1 MVDCI
6 KIELPSWVNVWV
18 RDNKYIRIYF
28 EFAVADM
35 FMFRSF
41 FSVSDF
47 VRDVMKSMG
56 FDGNDYRVFVDFYR
70 YPKPRVRIVVQFPR
84 VVG

>member
-1 MVDCI
+1 M
-6 KIELPSWVNVWV
+6 
-18 RDNKYIRIYF
+18 
-28 EFAVADM
+28 FA
-35 FMFRSF
+35 FKSY
-41 FSVSDF
+41 FSVNDF
-47 VRDVMKSMG
+47 VRDIMRCMG